1 RAARDGPH
9 LCRAVPPF
17 GARRVGG
24 NRDSARHPRETGSL
38 SVPDAEPYLT
48 RLTNRLLDGI
58 ERLPAD
64 VRERNTTYLLEAQ
77 NPDGGFS
84 GREGGSDLYYTGFAL
99 RSLAVLQA
107 LNPDACAKAAGFLRQ
122 KMTGSAGVVD
132 FFSLV
137 VSCYLVP
144 LGGGPD
150 VLADAPPDWRDPV
163 AGTVETFRRPDG
175 VYGKTPAPPHG
186 SPYTSFLVPLCLQLL
201 ARPTPAPDRLAE
213 FVRSRRR
220 GDGGYVEIGA
230 MKRSGT
236 NPTAAG
242 VGLLQILGELDDAAR
257 AGTAGFLAALPSSFE
272 GGLRANDRIPAA
284 DLLSTFTGG
293 WTLEQ
298 LAAANRLDWEAVRSY
313 AEECERPIGGVRGG
327 LWDEHTDVEY
337 TFYGLGT
344 LALAAL
350 VLD

>member
-1 RAARDGPH
+1 M
-9 LCRAVPPF
+9 
-17 GARRVGG
+17 
-24 NRDSARHPRETGSL
+24 S
-38 SVPDAEPYLT
+38 DAEPYLV
-48 RLTNRLLDGI
+48 RLTNRLLEGI

-77 NPDGGFS
+77 NADGGFS

-107 LNPDACAKAAGFLRQ
+107 LDPDVCTKAASFLRT

-150 VLADAPPDWRDPV
+150 VLADAPTDWKDRV
-163 AGTVETFRRPDG
+163 ASTLETFRSPDG
-175 VYGKTPAPPHG
+175 GYGKTPGALYG
-186 SPYTSFLVPLCLQLL
+186 STYTSFLVTLCLQLL
-201 ARPTPAPDRLAE
+201 DKPNPDPAALAA
-213 FVRSRRR
+213 FVKSRRR
-220 GDGGYVEIGA
+220 PDGGYVEISA

-242 VGLLQILGELDDAAR
+242 VGLLQILSALSDDAKR
-257 AGTAGFLAALPSSFE
+257 ETANFLAALPSPFE

-293 WTLEQ
+293 WTLDQ
-298 LAAANRLDWEAVRSY
+298 LGFAAKLDWEKVRDY
-313 AEECERPIGGVRGG
+313 AYECERPIGGFRGG
-327 LWDEHTDVEY
+327 LWDERTDVEY

-350 VLD
+350 MLE

>member
-1 RAARDGPH
+1 
-9 LCRAVPPF
+9 VTE
-17 GARRVGG
+17 V
-24 NRDSARHPRETGSL
+24 
-38 SVPDAEPYLT
+38 EPYLT
-48 RLTNRLLDGI
+48 RLTNRLLEGV

-64 VRERNTTYLLEAQ
+64 LRERNTRYLLEAQ

-107 LNPDACAKAAGFLRQ
+107 LDPDVCGRAASFLRTR
-122 KMTGSAGVVD
+122 MTGSAGVVD

-150 VLADAPPDWRDPV
+150 VLGDAPPDWRERV
-163 AGTVETFRRPDG
+163 AATLETFRTPDG
-175 VYGKTPAPPHG
+175 GYGKTPGAPYG
-186 SPYTSFLVPLCLQLL
+186 STYTSFLVTLCLQLL
-201 ARPTPAPDRLAE
+201 DRPSPEPDKLAA
-213 FVRSRRR
+213 FVKSRRR
-220 GDGGYVEIGA
+220 SDGGYVEISA

-242 VGLLQILGELDDAAR
+242 VGVLQILGALDESDR
-257 AGTAGFLAALPSSFE
+257 GETAGFLAALPSPFE

-293 WTLEQ
+293 WTLDQ
-298 LAAANRLDWEAVRSY
+298 LGFASKLDWERVRSY
-313 AEECERPIGGVRGG
+313 ADECERPIGGFRGG
-327 LWDEHTDVEY
+327 LWDERTDVEY

-350 VLD
+350 MLE

>member
-1 RAARDGPH
+1 VTED
-9 LCRAVPPF
+9 
-17 GARRVGG
+17 
-24 NRDSARHPRETGSL
+24 
-38 SVPDAEPYLT
+38 EPYLT
-48 RLTNRLLDGI
+48 RLTNRLLEAI

-107 LNPDACAKAAGFLRQ
+107 LNPDVCGRAANFLRTR
-122 KMTGSAGVVD
+122 MTGSAGVVD

-150 VLADAPPDWRDPV
+150 VLADAPPDWRDRV
-163 AGTVETFRRPDG
+163 AGTLETFRAPDG
-175 VYGKTPAPPHG
+175 GYAKTPGAPHG
-186 SPYTSFLVPLCLQLL
+186 STYTSFLVTLCLQLL
-201 ARPTPAPDRLAE
+201 GRPNPEPERLVR
-213 FVRSRRR
+213 FVKSRRR
-220 GDGGYVEIGA
+220 PDGGYVEISA

-242 VGLLQILGELDDAAR
+242 VGLLQILGALDDEAR
-257 AGTAGFLAALPSSFE
+257 AGTARFLAALPSPYE

-293 WTLEQ
+293 WTLDQ
-298 LAAANRLDWEAVRSY
+298 LGSADMLDWERVRSY
-313 AEECERPIGGVRGG
+313 AEECERPIGGFRGG
-327 LWDEHTDVEY
+327 LWDDRTDVEY

-344 LALAAL
+344 LALAAIRPEN
-350 VLD
+350 

>member
-1 RAARDGPH
+1 
-9 LCRAVPPF
+9 V
-17 GARRVGG
+17 
-24 NRDSARHPRETGSL
+24 T
-38 SVPDAEPYLT
+38 DAEPYLT
-48 RLTNRLLDGI
+48 RLTTRLLDGI
-58 ERLPAD
+58 ERLPVE
-64 VRERNTTYLLEAQ
+64 VRERHTTYLLEAQ

-107 LNPDACAKAAGFLRQ
+107 LNPELCGKAAGFLRQ

-132 FFSLV
+132 FFSLL

-150 VLADAPPDWRDPV
+150 VLAEAPTDWRDRV
-163 AGTVETFRRPDG
+163 STTLETFRSPDG
-175 VYGKTPAPPHG
+175 GYGKTPGAPHG
-186 SPYTSFLVPLCLQLL
+186 STYTSFLVALCLQLL
-201 ARPTPAPDRLAE
+201 DRPIPTPERLAA
-213 FVRSRRR
+213 FVKSRQRA
-220 GDGGYVEIGA
+220 DGGYVEISA

-242 VGLLQILGELDDAAR
+242 IGLLQILGELDDEAR
-257 AGTAGFLAALPSSFE
+257 MGTASFLAGLPSAFE
-272 GGLRANDRIPAA
+272 GGIRANDRIPAA

-293 WTLEQ
+293 WTLDQ
-298 LAAANRLDWEAVRSY
+298 IGAANKLDWEAVRGY
-313 AEECERPIGGVRGG
+313 AEECERPIGGFRGG

-344 LALAAL
+344 LALAAMMQE
-350 VLD
+350 

>member
-1 RAARDGPH
+1 M
-9 LCRAVPPF
+9 
-17 GARRVGG
+17 
-24 NRDSARHPRETGSL
+24 T
-38 SVPDAEPYLT
+38 EPYLT
-48 RLTNRLLDGI
+48 RLTTRLIEGI
-58 ERLPAD
+58 ERLP
-64 VRERNTTYLLEAQ
+64 VGLRERHATYLRSAQ
-77 NPDGGFS
+77 NSDGGFS

-107 LNPDACAKAAGFLRQ
+107 LDAELCTSAARFLRDR
-122 KMTGSAGVVD
+122 MTGSATVID

-150 VLADAPPDWRDPV
+150 VLSDAPANWRDRV
-163 AGTVETFRRPDG
+163 AGTLEAFRSPDG
-175 VYGKTPAPPHG
+175 GYGKSPNASFG
-186 SPYTSFLVPLCLQLL
+186 STYTSFLVALCLELL
-201 ARPTPAPDRLAE
+201 DRPIPEPDRLVG

-220 GDGGYVEIGA
+220 PDGGYVEISA
-230 MKRSGT
+230 MKRCGT

-242 VGLLQILGELDDAAR
+242 VGLLQIMNVLDDSSRVA
-257 AGTAGFLAALPSSFE
+257 TAEFLAGLPSPFE

-293 WTLEQ
+293 WTLDQ
-298 LAAANRLDWEAVRSY
+298 LGEAARLDWERVKDY
-313 AEECERPIGGVRGG
+313 AEECERPSGGFRGG
-327 LWDEHTDVEY
+327 MWDESTDVEY

-350 VLD
+350 RLD

>member
-1 RAARDGPH
+1 MTEP
-9 LCRAVPPF
+9 
-17 GARRVGG
+17 
-24 NRDSARHPRETGSL
+24 
-38 SVPDAEPYLT
+38 EPYLV
-48 RLTNRLLDGI
+48 RLTNRLLDGV

-64 VRERNTTYLLEAQ
+64 VRERNARYLLEAQ
-77 NPDGGFS
+77 NLDGGFS

-99 RSLAVLQA
+99 RSLAVLQQ
-107 LNPDACAKAAGFLRQ
+107 LNPDVCGKAASFLRT
-122 KMTGSAGVVD
+122 KLTGTAGVVD

-150 VLADAPPDWRDPV
+150 VFADAPSDWKDRV
-163 AGTVETFRRPDG
+163 ATTLETFRTPDG
-175 VYGKTPAPPHG
+175 GYGKQPGAPHG
-186 SPYTSFLVPLCLQLL
+186 STYTSFLVTLCLQLL
-201 ARPTPAPDRLAE
+201 DKPTPNADTLAQ

-220 GDGGYVEIGA
+220 PDGGYVEISA

-242 VGLLQILGELDDAAR
+242 VGILQIFNGITDDER
-257 AGTAGFLAALPSSFE
+257 QQTADFLAALPSPFE

-293 WTLEQ
+293 WTLDQ
-298 LAAANRLDWEAVRSY
+298 LGFAGKLDWEKVQGY
-313 AEECERPIGGVRGG
+313 AYECERPIGGFRGG
-327 LWDEHTDVEY
+327 LWDDRTDVEY

-350 VLD
+350 MAE

>member
-1 RAARDGPH
+1 
-9 LCRAVPPF
+9 V
-17 GARRVGG
+17 
-24 NRDSARHPRETGSL
+24 N
-38 SVPDAEPYLT
+38 VPDAEPYLA
-48 RLTNRLLDGI
+48 RLTNRLLDGV

-64 VRERNTTYLLEAQ
+64 VRERNTTYLLESQ

-107 LNPDACAKAAGFLRQ
+107 LNPEVCGRTAGFLRTR
-122 KMTGSAGVVD
+122 MTGSAGVVD

-150 VLADAPPDWRDPV
+150 VLADAPPDWRDRV
-163 AGTVETFRRPDG
+163 AATLDTFRTPDG
-175 VYGKTPAPPHG
+175 GFGKTPGAPHG
-186 SPYTSFLVPLCLQLL
+186 STYTSFLVALCLQLL
-201 ARPTPAPDRLAE
+201 DRPIRDTDRLAA
-213 FVRSRRR
+213 FVKSRRR
-220 GDGGYVEIGA
+220 PDGGYVEISA

-242 VGLLQILGELDDAAR
+242 VGLLQSLGGLDDAEKEA
-257 AGTAGFLAALPSSFE
+257 TASFLAALPSPFE

-284 DLLSTFTGG
+284 DLLSTFTGS
-293 WTLEQ
+293 WTLDQ
-298 LAAANRLDWEAVRSY
+298 LGAARRLDWEKVRDY
-313 AEECERPIGGVRGG
+313 ATECERPIGGFRGG
-327 LWDEHTDVEY
+327 LWDEQTDVEY

-350 VLD
+350 MLE

>member
-1 RAARDGPH
+1 MTD
-9 LCRAVPPF
+9 
-17 GARRVGG
+17 
-24 NRDSARHPRETGSL
+24 
-38 SVPDAEPYLT
+38 EPYLT
-48 RLTNRLLDGI
+48 RLTTRLLEGV
-58 ERLPAD
+58 ERLP
-64 VRERNTTYLLEAQ
+64 VELRERNVAYLRAAQ
-77 NPDGGFS
+77 NPDGGFP

-107 LNPDACAKAAGFLRQ
+107 LDADVCNKAGDFLRT
-122 KMTGSAGVVD
+122 KLTGSASVVD

-150 VLADAPPDWRDPV
+150 VLADAPPDWRDRV
-163 AGTVETFRRPDG
+163 ATTLETFRTPDG
-175 VYGKTPAPPHG
+175 GYGKTPGALYG
-186 SPYTSFLVPLCLQLL
+186 STYTSFLVTLCLQLL
-201 ARPTPAPDRLAE
+201 DRPNPRSDQLAA
-213 FVRSRRR
+213 FVKSRRR
-220 GDGGYVEIGA
+220 PDGGYVEISA

-242 VGLLQILGELDDAAR
+242 IGLLQILGALDGEAR
-257 AGTAGFLAALPSSFE
+257 SGTATFLAALPSPFE

-293 WTLEQ
+293 WTLDQ
-298 LAAANRLDWEAVRSY
+298 LGRADKLDWDAVQRY
-313 AEECERPIGGVRGG
+313 AEGCARPAGGFRGG
-327 LWDEHTDVEY
+327 LWDEGTDVEY

-350 VLD
+350 MLE

>member
-1 RAARDGPH
+1 MA
-9 LCRAVPPF
+9 
-17 GARRVGG
+17 
-24 NRDSARHPRETGSL
+24 E
-38 SVPDAEPYLT
+38 AEPYLT
-48 RLTNRLLDGI
+48 KLTNRLLDGVEKI
-58 ERLPAD
+58 PAD
-64 VRERNTTYLLEAQ
+64 IRERNSAYLLEAQ

-107 LNPDACAKAAGFLRQ
+107 LNPELCGRTAEFLRQ

-150 VLADAPPDWRDPV
+150 VLADAPTDWRERV
-163 AGTVETFRRPDG
+163 AATLETFRTPDG
-175 VYGKTPAPPHG
+175 GYGKAPKVPHG
-186 SPYTSFLVPLCLQLL
+186 STYTSFLVALCLQLL
-201 ARPTPAPDRLAE
+201 DRPIPEPNKLAA
-213 FVRSRRR
+213 FVKSRRR
-220 GDGGYVEIGA
+220 DDGGYVEISA

-242 VGLLQILGELDDAAR
+242 VGLLQILGELDDDASR
-257 AGTAGFLAALPSSFE
+257 GTADFLVGLTSPYE

-293 WTLEQ
+293 WTLDQ
-298 LAAANRLDWEAVRSY
+298 LNAADRLDWSSVRSY
-313 AEECERPIGGVRGG
+313 AEECERPIGGFRGG
-327 LWDEHTDVEY
+327 LWDEQTDVEY
-337 TFYGLGT
+337 TFYGLGA
-344 LALAAL
+344 LALSAMRL
-350 VLD
+350 EE

>member
-1 RAARDGPH
+1 MDP
-9 LCRAVPPF
+9 
-17 GARRVGG
+17 
-24 NRDSARHPRETGSL
+24 
-38 SVPDAEPYLT
+38 EPYLT
-48 RLTNRLLDGI
+48 RLTTRLLDGI
-58 ERLPAD
+58 ERLSED
-64 VRERNTTYLLEAQ
+64 VRTRHADYFLGCQ

-99 RSLAVLQA
+99 RSLAVLQS
-107 LNPDACAKAAGFLRQ
+107 LNPDVCTRAAGFLKQ
-122 KMTGSAGVVD
+122 KMAGSAGVVD

-150 VLADAPPDWRDPV
+150 VLADAPPDWRDRV
-163 AGTVETFRRPDG
+163 AATLETFRTPDG
-175 VYGKTPAPPHG
+175 GYGKAPAAPHG
-186 SPYTSFLVPLCLQLL
+186 STYTSFLVALCLQLL
-201 ARPTPAPDRLAE
+201 DRPIPEPDRLTG
-213 FVRSRRR
+213 FVKSRRR
-220 GDGGYVEIGA
+220 PDGGYVEISA

-242 VGLLQILGELDDAAR
+242 VGLLQILGALDEAR
-257 AGTAGFLAALPSSFE
+257 AAVADFLAALPSPFE

-293 WTLEQ
+293 WTLDQ
-298 LAAANRLDWEAVRSY
+298 IGAAGRLDWAAVRDY
-313 AEECERPIGGVRGG
+313 AESCERPIGGFRGG
-327 LWDEHTDVEY
+327 LWDEQVDVEY

-350 VLD
+350 ILE

>member
-1 RAARDGPH
+1 
-9 LCRAVPPF
+9 
-17 GARRVGG
+17 
-24 NRDSARHPRETGSL
+24 
-38 SVPDAEPYLT
+38 
-48 RLTNRLLDGI
+48 LLEGV

-64 VRERNTTYLLEAQ
+64 VRERNARYLLEAQ
-77 NPDGGFS
+77 NADGGFS

-107 LNPDACAKAAGFLRQ
+107 LNPDLCTKAASFLRT
-122 KMTGSAGVVD
+122 KLTGSAGVVD

-150 VLADAPPDWRDPV
+150 VLADAPPDWKERV
-163 AGTVETFRRPDG
+163 ANTLETFRSPDG
-175 VYGKTPAPPHG
+175 GYGKSPGALYG
-186 SPYTSFLVPLCLQLL
+186 STYTSFLVTLCLQLL
-201 ARPTPAPDRLAE
+201 DKPNPEKEKLAA
-213 FVRSRRR
+213 FVTSRRR
-220 GDGGYVEIGA
+220 PDGGYVEISA

-242 VGLLQILGELDDAAR
+242 VGLLEILGELSEDAKR
-257 AGTAGFLAALPSSFE
+257 ETADFLAALPSPFE

-284 DLLSTFTGG
+284 DLLSTFTGS
-293 WTLEQ
+293 WTLDR
-298 LAAANRLDWEAVRSY
+298 LGCAKKLDWEKVREY
-313 AEECERPIGGVRGG
+313 AYECERPIGGFRGG
-327 LWDEHTDVEY
+327 LWDERTDIEY

-350 VLD
+350 MLE